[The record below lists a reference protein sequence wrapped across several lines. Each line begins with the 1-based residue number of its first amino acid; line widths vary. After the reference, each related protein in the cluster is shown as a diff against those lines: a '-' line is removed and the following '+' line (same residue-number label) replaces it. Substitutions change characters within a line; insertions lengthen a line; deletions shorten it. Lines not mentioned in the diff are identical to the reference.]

1 MGHQMTRSRLM
12 LLGASAAIVVV
23 LVAGAAVYFKL
34 GQARQVQNAGPRYT
48 ATNCTQ
54 GAARTFSL
62 PSIKGLN
69 YGGPATVSGDF
80 AGPTWLRSGT
90 GTQDHWAD
98 TRPAL
103 EADLTF
109 IQQHNLGSVL
119 RVFVSLDQTMRWDP
133 NQGFVGFYEPSLQN
147 FQTALD
153 MFDAHG
159 MKVILVLY
167 DQEIQDSIGNF
178 HFQALDGNHQAMRNN
193 YLRATDLFL
202 RRFGSSATV
211 AGWDLMNEAYNSL
224 GKEGGLPPPPGD
236 DPVSPNYST
245 ATVHAWIHDLYQVAK
260 CAAPEANFT
269 VSDTTELYWHSNP
282 DLSKYRDSVDFYD
295 IHVYDDNPKL
305 PDWKSVLD
313 KPFMVGEMGASTEK
327 ENFKDQTLDSR
338 VVGFW
343 LGQARAAGLSA
354 ALAHSAGG
362 NIYPPDRS
370 GLTPTGRV
378 IAAA

>member
-1 MGHQMTRSRLM
+1 MTRSRLM

-23 LVAGAAVYFKL
+23 VVAGAAVYFKL

-54 GAARTFSL
+54 GAARPFSL

-90 GTQDHWAD
+90 GTEDHWAD

-119 RVFVSLDQTMRWDP
+119 RVFLSLDQTMRWDP

-159 MKVILVLY
+159 MKVIVVLY

-178 HFQALDGNHQAMRNN
+178 HFQALDGNH
-193 YLRATDLFL
+193 
-202 RRFGSSATV
+202 
-211 AGWDLMNEAYNSL
+211 
-224 GKEGGLPPPPGD
+224 
-236 DPVSPNYST
+236 
-245 ATVHAWIHDLYQVAK
+245 
-260 CAAPEANFT
+260 
-269 VSDTTELYWHSNP
+269 
-282 DLSKYRDSVDFYD
+282 
-295 IHVYDDNPKL
+295 
-305 PDWKSVLD
+305 
-313 KPFMVGEMGASTEK
+313 
-327 ENFKDQTLDSR
+327 
-338 VVGFW
+338 
-343 LGQARAAGLSA
+343 
-354 ALAHSAGG
+354 
-362 NIYPPDRS
+362 
-370 GLTPTGRV
+370 
-378 IAAA
+378 